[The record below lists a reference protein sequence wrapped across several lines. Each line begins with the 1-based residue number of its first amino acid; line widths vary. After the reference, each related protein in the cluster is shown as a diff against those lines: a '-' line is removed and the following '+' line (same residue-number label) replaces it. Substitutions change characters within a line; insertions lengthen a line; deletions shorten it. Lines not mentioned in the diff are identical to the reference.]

1 MYIYIYVWM
10 EIISKRWKKSK
21 SCFSYAQKF
30 RVVIG
35 KRKNLEKFC
44 TFDWKQAHEK
54 HSNTGSMETV

>member
-1 MYIYIYVWM
+1 M

-21 SCFSYAQKF
+21 SCFSYAQKC

-44 TFDWKQAHEK
+44 TFDWKQADEK
-54 HSNTGSMETV
+54 HSKTGSMEAV